1 MYVISATAGE
11 VFTYIGYVIAA
22 VLALMVMI
30 VIHELGHYTAGKLF
44 GFKIDEFAI
53 GFGPAIIKKRN
64 KKTGELFTL
73 RPFPIG
79 GFCAFHGED
88 AEGAMVDENGNQI
101 KDENGN
107 IVKDP
112 DAFNNQKPWKRL
124 IVLLSGAFMNF
135 LSAIV
140 IITIYFTAYGQ
151 LLPNVVDVH
160 NTATYQNVF
169 QEGDVILN
177 INGKQV
183 NIMLQEDLDNAF
195 KDLSDN
201 SYFWVL
207 RGGKRVKITADKF
220 YYQPFDE
227 DDFIAV
233 INGKKLETP
242 IKASALGEYVEQNE
256 IDSAQ
261 KITLV
266 VVKYGEDGKIVEQSS
281 MSVQKGVVASDIDGF
296 YSYGFGIT
304 RSLTHAKLPFFLAF
318 GRAWGFSFFIVFK
331 ILASL
336 GALITGKSGIENA
349 GGTITTIKMMAQIT
363 SLGFDSFL
371 YVVAIISANLAVMNL
386 LPFPALD
393 GSRML
398 FTLIEMIFRKPVPR
412 KIEGIIHTVGLVLLI
427 VLAVF
432 LDIFHLVKG

>member
-1 MYVISATAGE
+1 E
-11 VFTYIGYVIAA
+11 
-22 VLALMVMI
+22 
-30 VIHELGHYTAGKLF
+30 
-44 GFKIDEFAI
+44 
-53 GFGPAIIKKRN
+53 
-64 KKTGELFTL
+64 
-73 RPFPIG
+73 
-79 GFCAFHGED
+79 
-88 AEGAMVDENGNQI
+88 
-101 KDENGN
+101 
-107 IVKDP
+107 
-112 DAFNNQKPWKRL
+112 
-124 IVLLSGAFMNF
+124 
-135 LSAIV
+135 
-140 IITIYFTAYGQ
+140 
-151 LLPNVVDVH
+151 
-160 NTATYQNVF
+160 
-169 QEGDVILN
+169 
-177 INGKQV
+177 
-183 NIMLQEDLDNAF
+183 
-195 KDLSDN
+195 
-201 SYFWVL
+201 
-207 RGGKRVKITADKF
+207 
-220 YYQPFDE
+220 
-227 DDFIAV
+227 
-233 INGKKLETP
+233 LETP
-242 IKASALGEYVEQNE
+242 IVASALGEYAEQNG
-256 IDSAQ
+256 IDQTQ

-266 VVKYGEDGKIVEQSS
+266 VVKYGADGKIVEKSS
-281 MSVQKGVVASDIDGF
+281 MSVQKGVVEGDPDGF

-349 GGTITTIKMMAQIT
+349 GGTITTIKMMAQVS